1 MRKAKILECAALIPL
16 FASQLALANPIQ
28 WSPTIGGNGHYYELV
43 NATGLSW
50 DAASI
55 AAEDRGGYLA
65 TPTSSA
71 ENSFIVDVV
80 GVGLPG
86 TGIQYLYWLGGF
98 QPYNEAHPNEGW
110 QWITREPWSYTNW
123 SAGEPNDFFGPASEQ
138 YLVYDE
144 GKGKWNDVP
153 LNWGF
158 VDGYIVEFDA
168 LPTPEPS
175 TLGLIALP
183 VLAMFYCSVL
193 RRPRT

>member
-1 MRKAKILECAALIPL
+1 MT
-16 FASQLALANPIQ
+16 S
-28 WSPTIGGNGHYYELV
+28 G
-43 NATGLSW
+43 
-50 DAASI
+50 
-55 AAEDRGGYLA
+55 
-65 TPTSSA
+65 TSSRPVSPLRARMIEDMTVRGFKDDTRRDYVRHERAFAAFIGRSPDTATA
-71 ENSFIVDVV
+71 EELRLFQ
-80 GVGLPG
+80 LHQ
-86 TGIQYLYWLGGF
+86 TWLGGF
-98 QPYNEAHPNEGW
+98 QPPNEARPNEGW
-110 QWITREPWSYTNW
+110 QWITGEPWAYTNW
-123 SAGEPNDFFGPASEQ
+123 AAGEPNDFFGPASEQ

>member
-1 MRKAKILECAALIPL
+1 MPREANALPHPAASSECARR
-16 FASQLALANPIQ
+16 
-28 WSPTIGGNGHYYELV
+28 
-43 NATGLSW
+43 LSW
-50 DAASI
+50 ASRCAMALSI
-55 AAEDRGGYLA
+55 PDR
-65 TPTSSA
+65 PH
-71 ENSFIVDVV
+71 
-80 GVGLPG
+80 GVGSPVVALRPRANRSRALRPAARRG
-86 TGIQYLYWLGGF
+86 V
-98 QPYNEAHPNEGW
+98 
-110 QWITREPWSYTNW
+110 
-123 SAGEPNDFFGPASEQ
+123 GPASEQ